1 MIMDCTQCAPKFCRK
16 SSTCGAEQF
25 DRNQLASQYA
35 EEQNQQIVQAAS
47 LLVDNGRAG
56 SLSRL
61 QEIIEFVKSMKY
73 HKIGLA
79 YCYGMENDAITLK
92 DVFRKEGLRLQT
104 VSCTVGG
111 LSESDVHSASCD
123 LHVSCNPI
131 GQAQQL
137 NAEGTEFVIL
147 MGICLGHDILLQR
160 NPTVDFTT
168 FVVKDRVFNHQ
179 PLTALKN

>member
-1 MIMDCTQCAPKFCRK
+1 MDCTQCAPKFCRN

-25 DRNQLASQYA
+25 DRNQLASKYA
-35 EEQNQQIVQAAS
+35 EEKNQQIVQAAAS
-47 LLVDNGRAG
+47 LVDDGRAG

-61 QEIIEFVKSMKY
+61 QEIIEFVKSMRY
-73 HKIGLA
+73 QKIGLA
-79 YCYGMENDAITLK
+79 YCYGMEKDAKALR
-92 DVFRKEGLRLQT
+92 DVFRNEGLRLQT

-111 LSESDVHSASCD
+111 LPESDVHSSSCD

-137 NAEGTEFVIL
+137 NAEGVEFVIL

-160 NPTVDFTT
+160 NLSTDFTT
-168 FVVKDRVFNHQ
+168 FVVKDRVFQHQ